1 MTGYFIGNKMN
12 NLFNRFDGKTADIHQ
27 ENRVEL
33 ANLGTHIPP
42 LPVMQ
47 TINKPMQLI
56 FGLLSL
62 ILCGVL
68 WLLAIVIFSLKVA
81 NLIDILMGV
90 SLVLIGLYLIYIFI
104 EKLMVF
110 KQPYL
115 YCINKDGVNFVKHGK
130 MNRIGFD
137 KAYWAVYLCDATFGG
152 GALWIYHI
160 SFSDDGMY
168 YKKHKTRIAN
178 FMFYEKHDKE
188 HAVLIN
194 TLIQQYH
201 QKHDVKNIPKI
212 KYIAQR

>member
-1 MTGYFIGNKMN
+1 MN
-12 NLFNRFDGKTADIHQ
+12 NLFNKFEGKTADIYQ
-27 ENRVEL
+27 ESRVEL
-33 ANLGTHIPP
+33 ANLSTHIPP

-47 TINKPMQLI
+47 TINKPIQLI

-68 WLLAIVIFSLKVA
+68 WLLAIVIFSSKVA
-81 NLIDILMGV
+81 NLTDILMGI

-104 EKLMVF
+104 EKLTVF

-115 YCINKDGVNFVKHGK
+115 YCIDKDGVNFVKCGK
-130 MNRIGFD
+130 MNRIDFD

-168 YKKHKTRIAN
+168 YKKHKTCIAN
-178 FMFYEKHDKE
+178 FMFYEKHDNE
-188 HAVLIN
+188 HVVLIN
-194 TLIQQYH
+194 TLIGQYH

-212 KYIAQR
+212 KYIAQK